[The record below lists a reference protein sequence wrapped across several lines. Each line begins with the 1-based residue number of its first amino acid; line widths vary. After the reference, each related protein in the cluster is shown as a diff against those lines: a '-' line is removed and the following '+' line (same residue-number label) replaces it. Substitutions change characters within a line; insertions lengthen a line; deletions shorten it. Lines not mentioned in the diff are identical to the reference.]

1 VQIVVIGGGIAGLGA
16 ALLLARSGRRV
27 TVLERDATPF
37 PADPVAAFESW
48 ERRGAPQVRHSHAFL
63 ARLRNL
69 LRDRMPDVLAE
80 LLAVGAEELPL
91 ANALRPEIDDPSP
104 RPGDDDLT
112 LLACRRL
119 TFEWVLHRIALAT
132 PGLEFRDGSTVRG
145 LVLADTHENGRSR
158 GLPPRVAGLRVA
170 RADEEEVT
178 LAGDLFVDA
187 SGRRSR
193 LPAWLREV
201 GLPAPHE
208 EASPCGIFY
217 CSRFYR
223 LRPGVTPPERETT
236 IGADLG
242 YLKYAIFHGDSR
254 IFSITLAADPEDRAL
269 RAVLREGPFERVA
282 RVLPPMAR
290 WVDPAVAEPITGVF
304 GMDGLRNVRRR
315 FVANGRPLLHGLVA
329 IGDAAIHTNPLYGR
343 GCTLAFV
350 HAAALADA
358 VARHGGDL
366 EALALALEAATEREV
381 VPWYELAVMQD
392 REATSWAREL
402 RAGRAPKPR
411 DASGAVDPRAYLR
424 DLLLRGLVPALR
436 LDATVLRAFMRRF
449 NLLDPPGDL
458 LRDPALLGRVLA
470 VYQRRHERTEP
481 ELGPDRA
488 ALLRLLEAA

>member
-1 VQIVVIGGGIAGLGA
+1 VHTVVIGAGVAGLGA
-16 ALLLARSGRRV
+16 ALLLARAGHAV
-27 TVLERDATPF
+27 TLLERDATPF
-37 PADPVAAFESW
+37 PADPLAAFESW

-69 LRDRMPDVLAE
+69 LRDRMPDLLAA

-91 ANALRPEIDDPSP
+91 SNLLRGEIDDPAP

-119 TFEWVLHRIALAT
+119 TFEWVLHKTALET
-132 PGLEFRDGSTVRG
+132 PGLAFRDGSTVRG
-145 LVLADTHENGRSR
+145 IELARDGAP
-158 GLPPRVAGLRVA
+158 GAPPRVAALGIA
-170 RADEEEVT
+170 RDGAAPAS
-178 LAGDLFVDA
+178 LAADLFVDA

-193 LPAWLREV
+193 APAWLAEA
-201 GLPAPHE
+201 GLVPPD
-208 EASPCGIFY
+208 EARSPCGIFY

-223 LRPGVTPPERETT
+223 LRPGVAAPTQETT

-254 IFSITLAADPEDRAL
+254 IFSVTLAADPEDRAM
-269 RAVLREGPFERVA
+269 RAVLREAPFERVA
-282 RVLPPMAR
+282 RVLPPVLR

-304 GMDGLRNVRRR
+304 GMDGLENVRRR
-315 FVANGRPLLHGLVA
+315 FVRDGRPLVRGLVA

-358 VARHGGDL
+358 VAAHGADL
-366 EALALALEAATEREV
+366 EALALALDAATEREI
-381 VPWYELAVMQD
+381 VPWYRIAVAQD
-392 REATSWAREL
+392 REAVEWARLL
-402 RAGRAPKPR
+402 REGRAPKPP
-411 DASGAVDPRAYLR
+411 SGSGPVDPRAYLR

-436 LDATVLRAFMRRF
+436 LDATVLRAFSRRF
-449 NLLDPPGDL
+449 NLLEPPSDL

-470 VYQRRHERTEP
+470 VYQRRHERAEP
-481 ELGPDRA
+481 DLGPDRD
-488 ALLRLLEAA
+488 ALLHQLAASSPTA

>member
-1 VQIVVIGGGIAGLGA
+1 VHTVVIGGGVAGLGA
-16 ALLLARSGRRV
+16 ALMLARAGQRV
-27 TVLERDATPF
+27 TLLERDATPF
-37 PADPVAAFESW
+37 PADPVAAFETW

-69 LRDRMPDVLAE
+69 LRDRMPDVLGE

-91 ANALRPEIDDPSP
+91 ANALRPGIDDPSP
-104 RPGDDDLT
+104 RAGDDDLT

-132 PGLEFRDGSTVRG
+132 PGLAFQDGSTVRG
-145 LVLADTHENGRSR
+145 LVLDPNTPAGGVH
-158 GLPPRVAGLRVA
+158 RVAGLRVECDGA
-170 RADEEEVT
+170 ERT
-178 LAGDLFVDA
+178 LAADLFVDA

-193 LPAWLREV
+193 LPAWLEEV
-201 GLPAPHE
+201 GLPAPRE

-223 LRPGVTPPERETT
+223 LRPGVAPPERETT

-254 IFSITLAADPEDRAL
+254 IFSITLAADPEDRAM
-269 RAVLREGPFERVA
+269 RAVLREGPFERVT
-282 RVLPPMAR
+282 RVLPPMAP
-290 WVDPAVAEPITGVF
+290 WVDPAVSEPITGVF
-304 GMDGLRNVRRR
+304 GMDGLRNVRRH
-315 FVANGRPLLHGLVA
+315 FVADGRPLLRGLVA
-329 IGDAAIHTNPLYGR
+329 IGDAAIHSNPLYGR

-358 VARHGGDL
+358 VAAHGDDL
-366 EALALALEAATEREV
+366 EALALALDAATEREI
-381 VPWYELAVMQD
+381 VPWYQLAVTQD
-392 REATSWAREL
+392 REAAAWARQL
-402 RAGRAPKPR
+402 REGSAPKPR

-436 LDATVLRAFMRRF
+436 LDATVLRAFLRRF

-458 LRDPALLGRVLA
+458 MRDPALLGRVLA
-470 VYQRRHERTEP
+470 VYQRRHERVEP
-481 ELGPDRA
+481 ELGPDREA
-488 ALLRLLEAA
+488 MLRLLEAA

>member
-1 VQIVVIGGGIAGLGA
+1 MHVVVIGGGVAGLGA
-16 ALLLARSGRRV
+16 ALLLARAGQRV

-132 PGLEFRDGSTVRG
+132 PGLAFRDGSTVRG
-145 LVLADTHENGRSR
+145 LLLEAPAEPGA
-158 GLPPRVAGLRVA
+158 LPRVAALRVSHA
-170 RADEEEVT
+170 AGAEDT
-178 LAGDLFVDA
+178 LAADLFVDA

-193 LPAWLREV
+193 LPAWLAEA
-201 GLPAPHE
+201 GLPAPRE
-208 EASPCGIFY
+208 DASPCGIFY

-254 IFSITLAADPEDRAL
+254 IFSITFAADPEDRAL

-290 WVDPAVAEPITGVF
+290 WVDPAVSEPITGVF

-315 FVANGRPLLHGLVA
+315 FVAEGRPLVRGLVA

-358 VARHGGDL
+358 VALHGRDL
-366 EALALALEAATEREV
+366 EPLALALEAATEREL
-381 VPWYELAVMQD
+381 VPWYELAVAQD
-392 REATSWAREL
+392 REAAHWARAL
-402 RAGRAPKPR
+402 REGRAPKPS
-411 DASGAVDPRAYLR
+411 DTSGAVDPRAYLR

-458 LRDPALLGRVLA
+458 LRDPALLGRILA
-470 VYQRRHERTEP
+470 VYQRRHERVEP

>member
-1 VQIVVIGGGIAGLGA
+1 VHVVVIGGGVAGLGA
-16 ALLLARSGRRV
+16 ALMLARAGQRV

-91 ANALRPEIDDPSP
+91 SNALRPGIDDPSP
-104 RPGDDDLT
+104 QPGDDDLT

-132 PGLEFRDGSTVRG
+132 PGLDFQDGRAVRG
-145 LVLADTHENGRSR
+145 LVLDPQAPAGAV
-158 GLPPRVAGLRVA
+158 PRVAVLRVA
-170 RADEEEVT
+170 RGDAGEST
-178 LAGDLFVDA
+178 LAADLFVDA

-193 LPAWLREV
+193 LPAWLEEA
-201 GLPAPHE
+201 GLPAPRE
-208 EASPCGIFY
+208 ESSPCGIFY

-223 LRPGVTPPERETT
+223 LRPGVAPPERETT

-254 IFSITLAADPEDRAL
+254 IFSVTLAADPDDRAL
-269 RAVLREGPFERVA
+269 RAVLREGPFERVT
-282 RVLPPMAR
+282 RVLPPMAA
-290 WVDPAVAEPITGVF
+290 WVDPAVSEPITGVF
-304 GMDGLRNVRRR
+304 GMDGLRNVRRH
-315 FVANGRPLLHGLVA
+315 FVADGRPLLRGLVA
-329 IGDAAIHTNPLYGR
+329 IGDAAIHSNPLYGR

-358 VARHGGDL
+358 VAAHGGDG
-366 EALALALEAATEREV
+366 EALALALEAATEREI
-381 VPWYELAVMQD
+381 VPWYELAVLQD
-392 REATSWAREL
+392 REAAAWARQL
-402 RAGRAPKPR
+402 REGTTPKPS
-411 DASGAVDPRAYLR
+411 DESGSVDPRAYLR

-458 LRDPALLGRVLA
+458 MRDPTLLGRVLA
-470 VYQRRHERTEP
+470 VYQRRHERVEP
-481 ELGPDRA
+481 DLGPDRA
-488 ALLRLLEAA
+488 ALLRLLDAA

>member
-1 VQIVVIGGGIAGLGA
+1 
-16 ALLLARSGRRV
+16 
-27 TVLERDATPF
+27 
-37 PADPVAAFESW
+37 
-48 ERRGAPQVRHSHAFL
+48 
-63 ARLRNL
+63 
-69 LRDRMPDVLAE
+69 VLAE

-91 ANALRPEIDDPSP
+91 SNALRPGIDDPSP

-132 PGLEFRDGSTVRG
+132 PGLDFRDGSTVRG
-145 LVLADTHENGRSR
+145 IVLDSATRAGA
-158 GLPPRVAGLRVA
+158 PPRVAALRVA
-170 RADEEEVT
+170 RGDAEQV
-178 LAGDLFVDA
+178 LAADLFVDA

-193 LPAWLREV
+193 LPAWLEEA
-201 GLPAPHE
+201 GLPAPRE

-223 LRPGVTPPERETT
+223 LRPGVAPPERETT

-282 RVLPPMAR
+282 RVLPPITP
-290 WVDPAVAEPITGVF
+290 WVDPAVSEAITGVF
-304 GMDGLRNVRRR
+304 GMDGLRNVRRH
-315 FVANGRPLLHGLVA
+315 FLADGRPLVRGLVA
-329 IGDAAIHTNPLYGR
+329 IGDAAIHSNPLYGR

-358 VARHGGDL
+358 VAAHGADL
-366 EALALALEAATEREV
+366 EALALALDAASEREI
-381 VPWYELAVMQD
+381 VPWYALAVTQD
-392 REATSWAREL
+392 REAMAWARQL
-402 RAGRAPKPR
+402 REGAAPKPK
-411 DASGAVDPRAYLR
+411 DESGAVDPRAYLR

-449 NLLDPPGDL
+449 NLLDPPGDVM
-458 LRDPALLGRVLA
+458 RDPALLGRVLA
-470 VYQRRHERTEP
+470 VYQRRHERVEP
-481 ELGPDRA
+481 DLGPDRA
-488 ALLRLLEAA
+488 ALLRLLDAA

>member
-1 VQIVVIGGGIAGLGA
+1 MHVGVIGGGVAGLGA
-16 ALLLARSGRRV
+16 ALLLARAGHRV
-27 TVLERDATPF
+27 SVLERDATPF

-132 PGLEFRDGSTVRG
+132 PGLAFEDGSSVRG
-145 LVLADTHENGRSR
+145 LLLEPEAPPGA
-158 GLPPRVAGLRVA
+158 LPRVAAVRIA
-170 RADEEEVT
+170 RGDGETT
-178 LAGDLFVDA
+178 LAADLFVDA

-193 LPAWLREV
+193 LPVWLTEA
-201 GLPAPHE
+201 GLPAPAE

-223 LRPGVTPPERETT
+223 LRPGVAPPQRETT

-269 RAVLREGPFERVA
+269 RAVLREDPFERVA
-282 RVLPPMAR
+282 RVLPPMAP
-290 WVDPAVAEPITGVF
+290 WLDPAVSEPITGVF

-315 FVANGRPLLHGLVA
+315 FVVDGRPLVRGLLA
-329 IGDAAIHTNPLYGR
+329 IGDASIHTNPLYGR

-358 VARHGGDL
+358 VAAHGGEL
-366 EALALALEAATEREV
+366 EATALAFEQATERELG
-381 VPWYELAVMQD
+381 PWYALAVTQD
-392 REATSWAREL
+392 REAIRWAREL
-402 RAGRAPKPR
+402 REGRAPKLQ
-411 DASGAVDPRAYLR
+411 AGGVVDPRAYLR

-449 NLLDPPGDL
+449 NLLEPPDDL
-458 LRDPALLGRVLA
+458 LRDPGVLARVLA
-470 VYQRRHERTEP
+470 VYERRHERAEP
-481 ELGPDRA
+481 ELGPDRD
-488 ALLRLLEAA
+488 ALLRLLAA